1 MSNTELIKL
10 TETKIGDNT
19 ALSTFVEK
27 AKSVTICLFPET
39 VQFNDPAL
47 KFGAAIVSVDTKLD
61 QYGNNKDVYKNESGG
76 YCLHLS
82 KINEISQHAGIQI
95 TDSRILERKTDEHG
109 RVTFIEHQ
117 VRGRVKYVDGSIKE
131 DVATGKYD
139 YFRDR
144 EKYVDYKTGAPKEKM
159 IAGRRS
165 HAEALAESNA
175 KTRLYNKLNFKLPS
189 SFTLEELQ
197 KPFLVPFVLE
207 DKNELLKDLPIEDQ
221 LQIKREVARKR
232 MGLVDNQM
240 YPQNSAQVQN
250 KLPEVNNENISDAN
264 FTDLPQ
270 EQTGPSKAEQNKII
284 ADEFKTVP
292 QKERTEKIM
301 NLIKI
306 KNWKHPKG
314 AIVTA
319 SMIEKATVDDQIK
332 RIEEMLNM
340 PDAVVEEEV
349 SL

>member
-1 MSNTELIKL
+1 MSNTDLIKL

-27 AKSVTICLFPET
+27 AKTQTICLFPET
-39 VQFNDPAL
+39 VQFTDPAL
-47 KFGAAIVSVDTKLD
+47 KFGAAIVSIDTKID
-61 QYGNNKDVYKNESGG
+61 SYGNNKDIYKNTDGTF
-76 YCLHLS
+76 CLHLS

-139 YFRDR
+139 YFRDLDKYNS
-144 EKYVDYKTGAPKEKM
+144 EKQIK
-159 IAGRRS
+159 GRRS

-189 SFTLEELQ
+189 SFTLEELK
-197 KPFLVPFVLE
+197 KPFLVPFVIE
-207 DKNELLKDLPIEDQ
+207 DKNELLKDLPAEDQ

-232 MGLVDNQM
+232 MGLIDNQM
-240 YPQNSAQVQN
+240 YPQQKIVQNSAA
-250 KLPEVNNENISDAN
+250 LPESNNENISDAN
-264 FTDLPQ
+264 YTDIPQ
-270 EQTGPSKAEQNKII
+270 GESGISHAEQNKII
-284 ADEFKTVP
+284 ADEFRNVH
-292 QKERTEKIM
+292 QKERTAKIM

-306 KNWKHPKG
+306 KGWKHPKG

-319 SMIEKATVDDQIK
+319 TMVEKASVDDQIK

-340 PDAVVEEEV
+340 PDEVEEEV
-349 SL
+349 GL